1 MTVHSPDLGRSDCDE
16 TGHSRV
22 KVSGVDDDS
31 FECPSPSVEYRPSGI
46 RMSYQFAAGMKA
58 PWKRRKGPPG
68 DRSFEHV
75 MTGKL

>member
-31 FECPSPSVEYRPSGI
+31 FECPIFKRGISSVRNSHVL
-46 RMSYQFAAGMKA
+46 SV
-58 PWKRRKGPPG
+58 RR
-68 DRSFEHV
+68 RHESTLEE
-75 MTGKL
+75 T